1 MSQKQNPLKVLAE
14 DIQAMQQ
21 LLGLVS
27 EQMERLQADFD
38 ALVEAAKAEAQ
49 AMQQQTQAKARTEQ
63 AQPQPQPK
71 APARADSNGN
81 DGKGKRPVTFPFG
94 KYKGKTVAEVLALG
108 KEGRTYLQ
116 WFVEK
121 VEPKG
126 KAVEILQAQ
135 ARKALAT
142 AA

>member
-27 EQMERLQADFD
+27 EQMERLQSDFD

-49 AMQQQTQAKARTEQ
+49 AMQQTQAKAQAEQ
-63 AQPQPQPK
+63 TQPQPK

-81 DGKGKRPVTFPFG
+81 GGKGKRPVTFPFG

>member
-1 MSQKQNPLKVLAE
+1 
-14 DIQAMQQ
+14 
-21 LLGLVS
+21 
-27 EQMERLQADFD
+27 
-38 ALVEAAKAEAQ
+38 
-49 AMQQQTQAKARTEQ
+49 MQQQTQAKARTEQ
-63 AQPQPQPK
+63 TQPQPK

-81 DGKGKRPVTFPFG
+81 GGKGKRPVTFPFG